1 MRPNLNHKLIKME
14 NTKTA
19 EQLVEE
25 LRAEL
30 SRERDRANALQ
41 ERVIDLQEQVEEL
54 NEGMTQFYHQKEHNK
69 REALRLEGLLGPLK
83 RKYDTMASVQ
93 RELKKLS

>member
-1 MRPNLNHKLIKME
+1 ME

-30 SRERDRANALQ
+30 SRERDRANARR

-54 NEGMTQFYHQKEHNK
+54 K
-69 REALRLEGLLGPLK
+69 R
-83 RKYDTMASVQ
+83 V
-93 RELKKLS
+93 